1 MAIDIKKH
9 KEKLKNDEPEIK
21 LVPFIDIL
29 FTLLIFI
36 VVTSSFGAAD
46 VSHQDNGGT
55 GKPNITDSSG
65 NNEYYMIPVAGLQK
79 VTVNGI
85 DMSDQIKDNAIG
97 VQAQVMDQGRIDIN
111 PQDKSITITIPS
123 GMDPKT
129 AVRSPETG

>member
-9 KEKLKNDEPEIK
+9 KEKLKNDEPEVK

-46 VSHQDNGGT
+46 VSHQATAGT

-65 NNEYYMIPVAGLQK
+65 NNEYYLLPVAGLQK

-85 DMSDQIKDNAIG
+85 DMSNQIKDSSIG
-97 VQAQVMDQGRIDIN
+97 VQAQVMDSGQIVIK
-111 PQDKSITITIPS
+111 PQDKSVTITTPA
-123 GMDPKT
+123 GMDPYK
-129 AVRSPETG
+129 AVHTPE